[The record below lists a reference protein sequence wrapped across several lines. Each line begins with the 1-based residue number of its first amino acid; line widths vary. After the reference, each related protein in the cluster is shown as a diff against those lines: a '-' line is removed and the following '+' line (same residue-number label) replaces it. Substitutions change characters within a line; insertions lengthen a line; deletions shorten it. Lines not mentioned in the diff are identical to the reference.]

1 MSKGSI
7 ESLDL
12 PSQYRLGVTY
22 DKENHHCM
30 SMRLNKGILGVKDP
44 SSQEF
49 KELTLFYPETDTN
62 LNKAGVPADGQAV
75 GEKLEDVRTSIEV
88 ERARIDSLMSA
99 TVPSAESE
107 LAGIRI
113 GYDGTTYSDAGNAVR
128 DQIKT
133 LLNRIKLLEKDNLAL
148 KSKVSELTSLI
159 SGNTIGYEEEA

>member
-1 MSKGSI
+1 
-7 ESLDL
+7 
-12 PSQYRLGVTY
+12 
-22 DKENHHCM
+22 M
-30 SMRLNKGILGVKDP
+30 SMRLNKGILGVRDP

-62 LNKAGVPADGQAV
+62 LNMAGVPADGQAV
-75 GEKLEDVRTSIEV
+75 GEALEDVRTDIDV

-99 TVPSAESE
+99 TVPSPETE

-148 KSKVSELTSLI
+148 KSKVSELTSVV
-159 SGNTIGYEEEA
+159 SGDTIGYEEEA

>member
-1 MSKGSI
+1 
-7 ESLDL
+7 
-12 PSQYRLGVTY
+12 
-22 DKENHHCM
+22 M
-30 SMRLNKGILGVKDP
+30 SMRLNKGILGVRDP

-62 LNKAGVPADGQAV
+62 LNTAGVPADGQAV
-75 GEKLEDVRTSIEV
+75 GEALEDVRTDIDV

-148 KSKVSELTSLI
+148 KSKVSELTSLV
-159 SGNTIGYEEEA
+159 SGDTIGYEEEA

>member
-1 MSKGSI
+1 MSEGSI
-7 ESLDL
+7 ESHDL

-22 DKENHHCM
+22 NKENHHCM
-30 SMRLNKGILGVKDP
+30 SMRLNKGILGVRDP

-62 LNKAGVPADGQAV
+62 LNKAGIPADGQAV
-75 GEKLEDVRTSIEV
+75 GEKLEDVKTSIEV
-88 ERARIDSLMSA
+88 EKARIDSLMSA
-99 TVPSAESE
+99 TVPSPETE

-148 KSKVSELTSLI
+148 KSKVSELMSVV
-159 SGNTIGYEEEA
+159 SGDTIGYEEEA